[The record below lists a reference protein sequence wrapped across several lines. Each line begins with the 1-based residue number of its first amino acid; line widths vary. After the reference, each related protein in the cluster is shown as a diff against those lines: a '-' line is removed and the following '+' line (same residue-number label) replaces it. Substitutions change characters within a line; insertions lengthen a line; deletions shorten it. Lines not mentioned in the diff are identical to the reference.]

1 MSSETV
7 ATIYMPLGREGTDV
21 WKPKQAVRC
30 DNGFYRVLGP
40 VPYNECWM
48 FSSGAVVRCE
58 LKPFKAAAKAWLQS
72 PLQREVTTAIL
83 VWAVLE
89 GVLDA
94 TIGDCSCLVADEQ
107 SDAGGCGYHFSSD
120 ACTELIRQN
129 PEDSA
134 AYLHRGHA
142 YLSKG
147 EYGQAHADY
156 IKAME
161 LDGLYDDMLL
171 FDTDKFSGYDRSTSK
186 AWPTHKGHQ
195 N

>member
-1 MSSETV
+1 MRRL
-7 ATIYMPLGREGTDV
+7 AI
-21 WKPKQAVRC
+21 
-30 DNGFYRVLGP
+30 VLVLLLISDP
-40 VPYNECWM
+40 ARADARQECYHHL
-48 FSSGAVVRCE
+48 S
-58 LKPFKAAAKAWLQS
+58 
-72 PLQREVTTAIL
+72 
-83 VWAVLE
+83 
-89 GVLDA
+89 
-94 TIGDCSCLVADEQ
+94 IG
-107 SDAGGCGYHFSSD
+107 
-120 ACTELIRQN
+120 ACTELIRQS

-156 IKAME
+156 IKAIE